1 MKKQVFIIVLFIMLL
16 LSNLSYASYHTVAM
30 EVVEE
35 PICTIDLAE
44 SSKFQKKVIRK
55 DLKNKE
61 ITLQLEV
68 TNQEKIE
75 KPTGEIMLV
84 LDNSDSML
92 DKVSENKTRK
102 DFIFEAATTLLSKL
116 LKDNAELK
124 IGIVG
129 FSSNTNVNK
138 EGTLEDASLI
148 SGLSSDITTLTN
160 SISHIETNGPR
171 TNLQA
176 GLLLASQQFTQTDHS
191 KYMIVLTDG
200 VPNVAIDYDKIY
212 YSDNVIKNTKEQLQ
226 ACHQQGIQLITML
239 TGIADESYVPVTV
252 DKNFGQII
260 TEIFGTQMSPTAG
273 SFYYIA
279 DTEIEPTITDDIYKT
294 LVPTINTLT
303 NLTIVDYFPEEIV
316 KNFDFAYVSHA
327 NIGNVSPTIDT
338 STNSITWTIPA
349 LASGQTATVQYKLKL
364 KENFDQSLVNKI
376 LNTNE
381 KVTIQYTDFN
391 GEKQAKSSSISP
403 KIRLSEPAN
412 ITTAP
417 SPLPKAGSFT
427 LLSFGILSIACFV
440 YSVIRLIILY
450 QKTN

>member
-1 MKKQVFIIVLFIMLL
+1 MKKRIFIIVLFIVLL
-16 LSNLSYASYHTVAM
+16 LSNFSCASYHTVAM

-44 SSKFQKKVIRK
+44 SSKFQKEIIHK

-102 DFIFEAATTLLSKL
+102 DLIFEAATTLVSKL
-116 LKDNAELK
+116 LQDAELK

-129 FSSNTNVNK
+129 FSTNTNVNK

-148 SGLSSDITTLTN
+148 SGLSNDVTTLTN

-176 GLLLASQQFTQTDHS
+176 GLLLASQQFTPNNHS

-226 ACHQQGIQLITML
+226 ACHQQEIQLITML

-260 TEIFGTQMSPTAG
+260 TEIFGTQSSPTAG

-294 LVPTINTLT
+294 LVPTEKTLT

-349 LASGQTATVQYKLKL
+349 LASGQTAIVQYQLKL
-364 KENFDQSLVNKI
+364 KENFDSSLINKI

-412 ITTAP
+412 LTTAP
-417 SPLPKAGSFT
+417 YPLPKAGRLT
-427 LLSFGILSIACFV
+427 LISFGILSIACFI
-440 YSVIRLIILY
+440 YSVIRLILLY
-450 QKTN
+450 KKTN